1 MLEALLNWNRI
12 MFSPKVLLNHS
23 KYKNDHEKIL
33 EDGWRFDYQIGKYY
47 KWIEM
52 K

>member
-1 MLEALLNWNRI
+1 MKELFNWQRI
-12 MFSPKVLLNHS
+12 MFSPRVLLNHS
-23 KYKNDHEKIL
+23 KYKNSYSKVL

-52 K
+52 E